1 MNTAVMSR
9 IGLAMPLRAQPKRRS
24 TVAVKRA
31 VTTCSLPQ
39 IAQGFATGFE
49 SLAAVGCM
57 YGLMSVNEY
66 ITHRY
71 YQHDEIS
78 KFDFLKKVR
87 AENPDLVAILDGGG
101 HVEHHA
107 ETLDDMS
114 LRQDEKWKRTAMF
127 ERLNAEKNEWRGTAF
142 EWAITGLMC
151 AQMAPQVYPVYMGI
165 FGWSFLHTTGF
176 FGAGMILHALIWN
189 ALHPAMHGLHDISL
203 KDGAP
208 SSVLSFLRGSAYF
221 NYLYDNHK
229 GHHISGGRTNYNV
242 ACPLVDHLVGTFE
255 TKEEWTARLA
265 VKAAISA
272 AGKPEEDKDLVVA
285 A

>member
-1 MNTAVMSR
+1 MNTAAMSG
-9 IGLAMPLRAQPKRRS
+9 IGLTMPLKMQVKRRS
-24 TVAVKRA
+24 TVAIKRS

-39 IAQGFATGFE
+39 IAATGAEGFA
-49 SLAAVGCM
+49 AVSAM

-78 KFDFLKKVR
+78 KFDVLKKVR
-87 AENPDLVAILDGGG
+87 ANNPKLVAVFDGGG

-114 LRQDEKWKRTAMF
+114 LRQDDKWKKTAMYA
-127 ERLNAEKNEWRGTAF
+127 RLNDKKNEWRGTAF
-142 EWAITGLMC
+142 NWDVSGMMC
-151 AQMAPQVYPVYMGI
+151 MQMAPQVYPVFMGI
-165 FGWSFLHTTGF
+165 FGWGFLPTSGF
-176 FGAGMILHALIWN
+176 FGAAMMLHALVWN
-189 ALHPAMHGLHDISL
+189 ALHPAMHGLHDINL

-208 SSVLSFLRGSAYF
+208 SSVLSFLRGSPYF

-242 ACPLVDHLVGTFE
+242 ACPLVDHIVGTFE
-255 TKEEWTARLA
+255 SKELWVERLA
-265 VKAAISA
+265 VKAAAKA
-272 AGKPEEDKDLVVA
+272 AVKSEGDKDLVSA
-285 A
+285 

>member
-1 MNTAVMSR
+1 MHAAISR
-9 IGLAMPLRAQPKRRS
+9 AGLVPLKMQTSRR
-24 TVAVKRA
+24 TVAAKRT
-31 VTTCSLPQ
+31 VTTCALPEVVTSG
-39 IAQGFATGFE
+39 AEAV
-49 SLAAVGCM
+49 AACGAM

-114 LRQDEKWKRTAMF
+114 LRQDEKWKKTAMY
-127 ERLNAEKNEWRGTAF
+127 ERLSDEKNEWRGTAF
-142 EWAITGLMC
+142 NWNITGLMC

-165 FGWSFLHTTGF
+165 FGWGFVPTTTF
-176 FGAGMILHALIWN
+176 FGVGMLLHALVWN
-189 ALHPAMHGLHDISL
+189 ALHPNMHGLHDISL

-208 SSVLSFLRGSAYF
+208 SSVFAWMRGSWYF

-242 ACPLVDHLVGTFE
+242 ACPLVDHLVGTYE
-255 TKEEWTARLA
+255 TKKEWTARLA
-265 VKAAISA
+265 LKEAVA
-272 AGKPEEDKDLVVA
+272 AGKKEVA
-285 A
+285 META

>member
-1 MNTAVMSR
+1 MHAAALSSTGLVPLKMQTSR
-9 IGLAMPLRAQPKRRS
+9 RTIAARR
-24 TVAVKRA
+24 T
-31 VTTCSLPQ
+31 VTTCALPEVVTSG
-39 IAQGFATGFE
+39 AEAV
-49 SLAAVGCM
+49 AAVGAM
-57 YGLMSVNEY
+57 YSLMSVNEY

-78 KFDFLKKVR
+78 KFDFLKKIR

-114 LRQDEKWKRTAMF
+114 LRQDEKWKRTEMYQ
-127 ERLNAEKNEWRGTAF
+127 RLDDEKNEWRGTAF
-142 EWAITGLMC
+142 NWNITGLMC

-165 FGWSFLHTTGF
+165 FGWGFMPTTAF
-176 FGAGMILHALIWN
+176 FGAGMILHALVWN
-189 ALHPAMHGLHDISL
+189 ALHPNMHGLHDITL

-208 SSVLSFLRGSAYF
+208 SSVFAFMRGSWYF

-242 ACPLVDHLVGTFE
+242 ACPLVDHLVGTYE
-255 TKEEWTARLA
+255 TKAEWTARLA
-265 VKAAISA
+265 LKEAVSA
-272 AGKPEEDKDLVVA
+272 SKKEVA
-285 A
+285 META